1 MPYLHVAETARL
13 IDFIKAA
20 FGGVEEGRVTGP
32 DGKIFHARVRLGD
45 SLVMLSVP
53 HEPWPART
61 FMLYHYVADVDATY
75 QRALSAGAE
84 SVFPPMPTFY
94 GDRFACVK
102 DFAGNHWALATRI
115 EDITLEEVQRRVN
128 SFTPPPARSADLPGD
143 GAGAAPI
150 GDHTG
155 ANH

>member
-1 MPYLHVAETARL
+1 MNPHPIPTGCPTLMPYLHVAETVRL
-13 IDFIKAA
+13 IDFLKAA
-20 FGGVEEGRVTGP
+20 FHGVEEGRVTGP

-75 QRALSAGAE
+75 QQALAAGAE
-84 SVFPPMPTFY
+84 SAFPPMNTFY

-102 DFAGNHWALATRI
+102 DFAGNHWALATRV
-115 EDITLEEVQRRVN
+115 EDITLEEIQRRVD
-128 SFTPPPARSADLPGD
+128 SFTPPPAPA
-143 GAGAAPI
+143 AG
-150 GDHTG
+150 
-155 ANH
+155 